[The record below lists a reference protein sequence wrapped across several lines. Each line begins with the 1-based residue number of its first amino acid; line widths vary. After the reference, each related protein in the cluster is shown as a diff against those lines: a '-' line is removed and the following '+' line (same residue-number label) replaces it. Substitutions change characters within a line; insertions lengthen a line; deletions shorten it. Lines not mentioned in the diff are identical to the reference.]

1 MTLKTTSYK
10 YLCLLFAIL
19 ISLTKVS
26 AQYASQEEL
35 KKAAETFFAEE
46 DYIKALPLYSQLLSL
61 YPKDPDYN
69 YKYGACYFFGNREKE
84 DALKY
89 LTFATSK
96 PNVNPQAF
104 YFLALVQHH
113 EYQFATAELNYKK
126 FKEKGLPKD
135 VQHFQV
141 DRKIEMCRNGVTLLR
156 SMTDIG
162 VLQKK
167 EIRATEFFRSYDL
180 KGIGGKVVVK
190 PDEFKTKLDVK
201 KKESSIIHIG
211 DNPKM
216 VVFSSYG
223 NDEKTGKDI
232 FKVVKL
238 PNGEW
243 SSPSMFPDINTN
255 FDDDYPFL
263 HPDGKTLYFSSKGYN
278 SMGGYDIFK
287 STFDQSTGK
296 WSLPENLDFPINTP
310 DDDILFISDID
321 NELAYFASS
330 RASKLGELTV
340 YKVQVDRQ
348 PSENTIIKGFFLA
361 ESNPNM
367 KSATISILDVEKD
380 RKYGVYT
387 TNRESGEYLLVFPGN
402 GGKFKLLVETTNS
415 APVHSAIIEL
425 PTIDGFRALKQELR
439 LVGEGSSEKL
449 VVKNLFDESDE
460 FEITDPLIVQNLL
473 KTKAKMDVNLSEEEL
488 SADNLN
494 TTKLS
499 TINAVANLNNA
510 ELSTEAVKNSTTLA
524 DNAKVSKN
532 QANYSYDLAAQKSAE
547 AKKLFNQSEQKRKL
561 ANESVNESEK
571 QNLLVE
577 AERLK
582 FDAAKLV
589 NEAVASLN
597 MAKTLENEATERES
611 DVKKSAELSSTVV
624 SKINAGNRSEA
635 EKAYIQLNEISSAT
649 YHKESAL
656 DKEKE
661 LIENKLADKE
671 AEYTKVRN
679 NAIEL
684 NNRQTELV
692 EQIDALKDKISKTSK
707 KADKEALQGEVNALT
722 VDLEDAKYDLG
733 VAVDNEKKIAAE
745 LAEIKNNYNT
755 SSNVIESINS
765 VNKLTVT
772 KATDKTALNND
783 IAYFEQQG
791 LVGLYP
797 SAETETT
804 APKTSET
811 FVLAEHKSEYSI
823 ISDEGK
829 IMDYNS
835 KHSSKIVDAQQNTSE
850 YQKSLEM
857 AKINQEW
864 IADIDEEIE
873 IREKQLAS
881 STTLN
886 EKTKHKSRIEV
897 LNSLKA
903 EKEKEAERLLLLAEE
918 QKTSDDNLAIN
929 QPKTNAN
936 VENKSSNQSIT
947 DADGNIVDYASTY
960 ENELAQL
967 DEKESSPVVIK
978 DKIAVYKNWKNANEQ
993 ELLLKKIDLNDAQ
1006 GDDKI
1011 AIENRITE
1019 LNDQIKSNEEY
1030 IALYTDKLPELEQN
1044 ELAQANTTSS
1054 NTTST
1059 NVTTTNTT
1067 SSNTVNNQY
1076 DENIILPNGEVADYS
1091 TDYNNQFS
1099 KADNIVDPLTSS
1111 REKEKITQNW
1121 INAVD
1126 QEIAYR
1132 NEKLTTANESEK
1144 SENARRIAELKSEK
1158 SSLVEQLSEIQT
1170 VRIQQE
1176 NMLASTNTPKSNT
1189 NKTDV
1194 STNSSTN
1201 VAPINN
1207 SVSSTAETTQL
1218 VDAGYNYTSEQAK
1231 KEIAQVTTL
1240 QEEVKQ
1246 LNLQAEQKT
1255 TQAATIKNETQKQQL
1270 LAEATDLKTQAENKE
1285 LEIAKAIEK
1294 SNKAE
1299 YYNNQA
1305 ALSKVKQ
1312 NSSTTGNNA
1321 TIAELTEEESNTYF
1335 DKAQEERE
1343 KALNAQTNS
1352 AKQSSMAK
1360 AKELELTAIEKQRK
1374 AIELYSNQPA
1384 DVAIASAQNQMS
1396 STSNNAITTN
1406 SSSSLEIE
1414 GLTAEEKQLIARL
1427 TPQEI
1432 ETIKAS
1438 PEYVEYAAAKEESRR
1453 LVKEAEV
1460 DYVKSANHKEDAND
1474 QKILDGSLNK
1484 MASATTDEAAKTKLL
1499 GQIQKL
1505 ATMIAD
1511 NETKANEYNNQAT
1524 EKQVKANESAQKAD
1538 AILASS
1544 SKSEE
1549 IKTIEKAESINKDY
1563 LANALANNE
1572 SSTTAQVQPNNV
1584 LNENSSNT
1592 SAPENEVST
1601 TNKVANTTTNEEENI
1616 TANNTVKTT
1625 TSTTNNEPVTNK
1637 VEEEVENNIAEN
1649 TTSTTAA
1656 TNSQPTVKSTATT
1669 NEENVAENN
1678 EENVAQNTTSNTTQ
1692 SSSTTNQ
1699 STNLQEPLN
1708 NAIENS
1714 TTEENVVAENTVNN
1728 SSTTNQSTSSNLQE
1742 SLNNSIENTTKEENV
1757 TANNNATTQQPKTSN
1772 TTATQPKTNTQQT
1785 PTTSQP
1791 IALNKIDEV
1800 PDVLTDQI
1808 FVLTPNKAPAYS
1820 ADKKIP
1826 TASKL
1831 PEGLVFKVQIGAFRN
1846 PIPQD
1851 HFRGF
1856 APIMAEDAGNGITR
1870 YTAGLFNT
1878 FNMANEA
1885 KNAIRT
1891 IGYPDAF
1898 VVAFYN
1904 GKRININEA
1913 RAMAGGTDFA
1923 SNETTTSTT
1932 NQTSTASNQANASN
1946 TTSNKLPE
1954 PKANAQLVE
1963 DGISTDVNKIQGVFF
1978 TVQVGVYSKP
1988 ITADQLNNVTPLN
2001 SERTANGLIRYTSG
2015 VYTNLT
2021 DANAAKERV
2030 ITLGITDAFV
2040 IAYANGNRVSVNDAV
2055 NFIAADNNAAA
2066 TPKTNAST
2074 TTQPQPVNTTSS
2086 QPVNNVTEPKS
2097 SNSVSTANTT
2107 NENRNVTPTTQP
2119 EPVVAEPKT
2128 PINQK
2133 QVGEELNL
2141 EFQVLLGEYEEEVP
2155 VDEAA
2160 IYLKIYSKGVKIK
2173 EENNKTIYTIGSYP
2187 DYPSAL
2193 DMQIEMKTEGV
2204 KKPKVIA
2211 FKNGTPIEVTE
2222 ALELVKNN
2230 SK

>member
-1 MTLKTTSYK
+1 MTQKTTSYK
-10 YLCLLFAIL
+10 YIFLLSAIL

-35 KKAAETFFAEE
+35 KKAAETFFVEE

-61 YPKDPDYN
+61 YPKDPEYN

-84 DALKY
+84 EALKY
-89 LTFATSK
+89 LSFATSK

-104 YFLALVQHH
+104 YFLALAQHH
-113 EYQFATAELNYKK
+113 EYQFSAAELNYNK

-135 VQHFQV
+135 ILYFQV
-141 DRKIEMCRNGVTLLR
+141 DRKIEMCRNGVTLLK

-243 SSPSMFPDINTN
+243 SSPSVFPDVNTK

-296 WSLPENLDFPINTP
+296 WSFPENLDFPINTP

-330 RASKLGELTV
+330 RASKQGELTV

-348 PSENTIIKGFFLA
+348 PSENSIIKGFFLA

-387 TNRESGEYLLVFPGN
+387 TNRETGEYLLVFPGN

-415 APVHSAIIEL
+415 APVHSAVIEL
-425 PTIDGFRALKQELR
+425 PALDGFRALKQELR

-460 FEITDPLIVQNLL
+460 FDITDPLIVQNLL
-473 KTKAKMDVNLSEEEL
+473 KAKAKMDVNLSEEE
-488 SADNLN
+488 SSTDNLSSS
-494 TTKLS
+494 KLS
-499 TINAVANLNNA
+499 TINAIANLTNA
-510 ELSTEAVKNSTTLA
+510 ELTTEAVKSSSTLA
-524 DNAKVSKN
+524 DNAKTSKN
-532 QANYSYDLAAQKSAE
+532 QANYSYDLAAQKSNE
-547 AKKLFNQSEQKRKL
+547 AKKIFNQSEQKLKL
-561 ANESVNESEK
+561 ANESQDSGEK
-571 QNLLVE
+571 ELLLKE

-611 DVKKSAELSSTVV
+611 DVKKSAELSSIVV

-635 EKAYIQLNEISSAT
+635 EKAYVQLNEISSAT

-656 DKEKE
+656 NKEKE

-671 AEYTKVRN
+671 AEYSKVRN

-692 EQIDALKDKISKTSK
+692 EQIDALKEKISKTPK

-722 VDLEDAKYDLG
+722 VDLEDTKYDLG
-733 VAVDNEKKIAAE
+733 VAVDNEKKIATE
-745 LAEIKNNYNT
+745 LAAITNSYNT
-755 SSNVIESINS
+755 SNNVIENINTIKS
-765 VNKLTVT
+765 STAT
-772 KATDKTALNND
+772 KSTDKTALNND

-797 SAETETT
+797 STEVESTS
-804 APKTSET
+804 PKTSET

-829 IMDYNS
+829 IIDYNS
-835 KHSSKIVDAQQNTSE
+835 KHSSKIVDAQQNSSE

-864 IADIDEEIE
+864 ISDIDEEIE
-873 IREKQLAS
+873 IKEKQLAS
-881 STTLN
+881 ADNLN
-886 EKTKHKSRIEV
+886 EKTKLKSRIEV
-897 LNSLKA
+897 LKSLKA
-903 EKEKEAERLLLLAEE
+903 EKEKEADRLLLLAQEQNTAEE
-918 QKTSDDNLAIN
+918 TS
-929 QPKTNAN
+929 TT
-936 VENKSSNQSIT
+936 NQSKSNTNSVETSQNENIT
-947 DADGNIVDYASTY
+947 DANGNIIDYSSDY

-967 DEKESSPVVIK
+967 EEKESTPATIK
-978 DKIAVYKNWKNANEQ
+978 DKIAVYENWKNANEQ
-993 ELLLKKIDLNDAQ
+993 ELLLKKIELNDAQ
-1006 GDDKI
+1006 GDDKV
-1011 AIENRITE
+1011 AIENRISE

-1044 ELAQANTTSS
+1044 ELAQAK
-1054 NTTST
+1054 
-1059 NVTTTNTT
+1059 TTTQN
-1067 SSNTVNNQY
+1067 SSESKILNNNVNAKY

-1091 TDYNNQFS
+1091 TDYNNQYS
-1099 KADNIVDPLTSS
+1099 KAENIVDPLTSS
-1111 REKEKITQNW
+1111 KEKEKVTQKW
-1121 INAVD
+1121 IAAVE
-1126 QEIAYR
+1126 QELAYR
-1132 NEKLTTANESEK
+1132 NEKLAVANESDK
-1144 SENARRIAELKSEK
+1144 LDITRRIAELKSEK
-1158 SSLVEQLSEIQT
+1158 TSLVEQLSDIQT
-1170 VRIQQE
+1170 VRTQQE
-1176 NMLASTNTPKSNT
+1176 NMLATNNTSTSNT
-1189 NKTDV
+1189 NNAA
-1194 STNSSTN
+1194 SNSNSSTN
-1201 VAPINN
+1201 VASTANTVSPSI
-1207 SVSSTAETTQL
+1207 SSTQTAE
-1218 VDAGYNYTSEQAK
+1218 AGYNYTSEQAK
-1231 KEIAQVTTL
+1231 KEIAQVASL
-1240 QEEVKQ
+1240 KEEVNQ
-1246 LNLQAEQKT
+1246 LNTQADEKT
-1255 TQAATIKNETQKQQL
+1255 AQAATIKNETEKQQI
-1270 LAEATDLKTQAENKE
+1270 LAEASALKTEAENKE
-1285 LEIAKAIEK
+1285 LEIARAIEK

-1312 NSSTTGNNA
+1312 NASATGNNA
-1321 TIAELTEEESNTYF
+1321 TIAELTEEESNAYF

-1343 KALNAQTNS
+1343 VAQNASTNN
-1352 AKQSSMAK
+1352 AKQNSMAK
-1360 AKELELTAIEKQRK
+1360 AQELELTAIEKQRK
-1374 AIELYSNQPA
+1374 AIELYSGQPA
-1384 DVAIASAQNQMS
+1384 DVAIASAQKQAT
-1396 STSNNAITTN
+1396 TSNAASTN
-1406 SSSSLEIE
+1406 NSQPVASANNTSSNLEID
-1414 GLTAEEKQLIARL
+1414 GLTEDEKQLIAKL
-1427 TPQEI
+1427 SPQEI
-1432 ETIKAS
+1432 AAIKAS
-1438 PEYVEYAAAKEESRR
+1438 PEYIEYSAAKEESRR

-1460 DYVKSANHKEDAND
+1460 DYVQAANHKEDAND

-1484 MASATTDEAAKTKLL
+1484 LAEATTDEAAKTKLL

-1505 ATMIAD
+1505 ATMIAE
-1511 NETKANEYNNQAT
+1511 NEAKSTKYTQQATEKETKANETA
-1524 EKQVKANESAQKAD
+1524 KKAD
-1538 AILASS
+1538 DILAASA
-1544 SKSEE
+1544 KSEE
-1549 IKTIEKAESINKDY
+1549 IKTIEKAEAINKDN
-1563 LANALANNE
+1563 LSNTLANNQVV
-1572 SSTTAQVQPNNV
+1572 SSAKVQPTNTTT
-1584 LNENSSNT
+1584 ENT
-1592 SAPENEVST
+1592 S
-1601 TNKVANTTTNEEENI
+1601 NKVASENSQATNTSNNSVETNATNNEEESL
-1616 TANNTVKTT
+1616 ANNTKEET
-1625 TSTTNNEPVTNK
+1625 TSTQNVIPAVTNK
-1637 VEEEVENNIAEN
+1637 VEQEVENNVVEN
-1649 TTSTTAA
+1649 NTPNNTEVVAK
-1656 TNSQPTVKSTATT
+1656 TNATT
-1669 NEENVAENN
+1669 NEQNSSVNN
-1678 EENVAQNTTSNTTQ
+1678 EEEVASANTSSQ
-1692 SSSTTNQ
+1692 IPSSSETNQ
-1699 STNLQEPLN
+1699 SNNSLQESLTN
-1708 NAIENS
+1708 SIESNE
-1714 TTEENVVAENTVNN
+1714 TEENVVAENN
-1728 SSTTNQSTSSNLQE
+1728 TTNQQPEST
-1742 SLNNSIENTTKEENV
+1742 T
-1757 TANNNATTQQPKTSN
+1757 
-1772 TTATQPKTNTQQT
+1772 TTATQPKTNNQQI
-1785 PTTSQP
+1785 PTNSQP
-1791 IALNKIDEV
+1791 VALNKIDEV

-1808 FVLTPNKAPAYS
+1808 FVLTPNKSAAYN

-1913 RAMAGGTDFA
+1913 RAMAGGTPMA
-1923 SNETTTSTT
+1923 SNENTNQSATTSSNQENSSTTTL
-1932 NQTSTASNQANASN
+1932 A
-1946 TTSNKLPE
+1946 KLPE
-1954 PKANAQLVE
+1954 PKANVQLVE
-1963 DGISTDVNKIQGVFF
+1963 DGISTDVNKIKGVFF
-1978 TVQVGVYSKP
+1978 TVQVGVYSKA

-2015 VYTNLT
+2015 VYPNLT
-2021 DANAAKERV
+2021 DANAAKDR
-2030 ITLGITDAFV
+2030 IKTLGITDAFV
-2040 IAYANGNRVSVNDAV
+2040 IAYANGNRVSVNEAV
-2055 NFIAADNNAAA
+2055 NFIATDNSAAA
-2066 TPKTNAST
+2066 VPKTSVQN
-2074 TTQPQPVNTTSS
+2074 TTQPQPTSNNSS
-2086 QPVNNVTEPKS
+2086 QPITNNEVESETTNATPSNNTE
-2097 SNSVSTANTT
+2097 NTTT
-2107 NENRNVTPTTQP
+2107 NETSTTPTQ
-2119 EPVVAEPKT
+2119 PVVVEPKT

-2133 QVGEELNL
+2133 EVGEELKL
-2141 EFQVLLGEYEEEVP
+2141 EFQVLLGEYAEEVP

-2230 SK
+2230 GK

>member
-1 MTLKTTSYK
+1 MTQKTTSYK
-10 YLCLLFAIL
+10 YIFLLFAIW

-35 KKAAETFFAEE
+35 KKAAETFFVEE
-46 DYIKALPLYSQLLSL
+46 DYINALPLYSQLLSL

-84 DALKY
+84 EALKY

-104 YFLALVQHH
+104 YFLALAQHH
-113 EYQFATAELNYKK
+113 EYQFSAAEVNYNK

-135 VQHFQV
+135 VQYYQV
-141 DRKIEMCRNGVTLLR
+141 DRKIEMCRNGVTLLK

-243 SSPSMFPDINTN
+243 SSPSVFPDVNTK

-296 WSLPENLDFPINTP
+296 WSFPENLDFPINTP

-330 RASKLGELTV
+330 RASKQGELTV
-340 YKVQVDRQ
+340 YKVRVDRQ
-348 PSENTIIKGFFLA
+348 PSENSIIKGFFLA

-387 TNRESGEYLLVFPGN
+387 TNRETGEYLLVFPGN

-415 APVHSAIIEL
+415 APVHSAVIEL
-425 PTIDGFRALKQELR
+425 PALDGFRALKQELR

-460 FEITDPLIVQNLL
+460 FDITDPLIVQNLL
-473 KTKAKMDVNLSEEEL
+473 KAKAKMDVNLSEEE
-488 SADNLN
+488 SSTDNLSSS
-494 TTKLS
+494 KLS
-499 TINAVANLNNA
+499 TINAIANLTNA
-510 ELSTEAVKNSTTLA
+510 ELTTEAVKSSSTLA
-524 DNAKVSKN
+524 DNAKTSKN
-532 QANYSYDLAAQKSAE
+532 QANYSYDLAAQKSNE
-547 AKKLFNQSEQKRKL
+547 AKKIFNQSEQKLKL
-561 ANESVNESEK
+561 ANESQDSGEK
-571 QNLLVE
+571 ELLLKE

-582 FDAAKLV
+582 YDAAKLV

-635 EKAYIQLNEISSAT
+635 EKAYVQLNEISSAT

-656 DKEKE
+656 NKEKE

-671 AEYTKVRN
+671 AEYSKVRN

-692 EQIDALKDKISKTSK
+692 EQIDALKEKISKTPK

-722 VDLEDAKYDLG
+722 VDLEDTKYDLG
-733 VAVDNEKKIAAE
+733 VAVDNEKKIATE
-745 LAEIKNNYNT
+745 LAAITNSYNT
-755 SSNVIESINS
+755 SNNVIENINTIKTS
-765 VNKLTVT
+765 TAT
-772 KATDKTALNND
+772 KSTDKTALNND

-797 SAETETT
+797 ST
-804 APKTSET
+804 AIESTSPKTSET
-811 FVLAEHKSEYSI
+811 FVLAEHKAEYSI

-829 IMDYNS
+829 IIDYNS
-835 KHSSKIVDAQQNTSE
+835 KHSSKIVDAQQNPSE

-864 IADIDEEIE
+864 ISDIDEEIE
-873 IREKQLAS
+873 IKEKQLAS
-881 STTLN
+881 ADNLN
-886 EKTKHKSRIEV
+886 EKTKLKSRIEV

-903 EKEKEAERLLLLAEE
+903 EKEKEAERLFLLAEE
-918 QKTSDDNLAIN
+918 QKTSDENLAIN

-936 VENKSSNQSIT
+936 VENKSTNQSIT
-947 DADGNIVDYASTY
+947 DANGNIVDYSSTY
-960 ENELAQL
+960 ENELTQL
-967 DEKESSPVVIK
+967 DEKENTPATIK
-978 DKIAVYKNWKNANEQ
+978 DKIAVYENWKNANEQ
-993 ELLLKKIDLNDAQ
+993 ELLLKKIELNDAQ
-1006 GDDKI
+1006 GDDKV
-1011 AIENRITE
+1011 AIETRISE

-1044 ELAQANTTSS
+1044 ELAQAK
-1054 NTTST
+1054 
-1059 NVTTTNTT
+1059 TTTTQT
-1067 SSNTVNNQY
+1067 SNNNVDAKY

-1091 TDYNNQFS
+1091 TDFNNQFS
-1099 KADNIVDPLTSS
+1099 KAENIVDPLTSS
-1111 REKEKITQNW
+1111 KEKEKVTQNW
-1121 INAVD
+1121 IAAVE
-1126 QEIAYR
+1126 QELAYR
-1132 NEKLTTANESEK
+1132 NEKLAVANESDK
-1144 SENARRIAELKSEK
+1144 PNITRRIAELKSEK
-1158 SSLVEQLSEIQT
+1158 TSLVEQLSDIQT
-1170 VRIQQE
+1170 VRTQQE
-1176 NMLASTNTPKSNT
+1176 NMLATNNTSTSNT
-1189 NKTDV
+1189 NKV
-1194 STNSSTN
+1194 ASTSNSSTN
-1201 VAPINN
+1201 VASTNN
-1207 SVSSTAETTQL
+1207 TTVSPSVSSTQNT
-1218 VDAGYNYTSEQAK
+1218 DAGYKYTSEQAK
-1231 KEIAQVTTL
+1231 KEIAQVASL
-1240 QEEVKQ
+1240 KEEVNQ
-1246 LNLQAEQKT
+1246 LNTQADEKT
-1255 TQAATIKNETQKQQL
+1255 AQAATIKNETEKQQI
-1270 LAEATDLKTQAENKE
+1270 LAEASTLKTEAENKE
-1285 LEIAKAIEK
+1285 LEIARAIEK

-1312 NSSTTGNNA
+1312 NASATGNNA

-1335 DKAQEERE
+1335 DKAQAERE
-1343 KALNAQTNS
+1343 IAQNASANN
-1352 AKQSSMAK
+1352 AKQNSMAK
-1360 AKELELTAIEKQRK
+1360 AQELELTAIEKQRK
-1374 AIELYSNQPA
+1374 AIELYSGQPA
-1384 DVAIASAQNQMS
+1384 DVAIASAQKQAT
-1396 STSNNAITTN
+1396 TSNTASTN
-1406 SSSSLEIE
+1406 NSQPVASANNTSSNLEID
-1414 GLTAEEKQLIARL
+1414 GLTEDEKQLIAKL
-1427 TPQEI
+1427 SPQEI
-1432 ETIKAS
+1432 AAIKAS
-1438 PEYVEYAAAKEESRR
+1438 PEYIEYSVAKEESRR

-1460 DYVKSANHKEDAND
+1460 DYVQAANHKEDAKD
-1474 QKILDGSLNK
+1474 QKILDGSLNRL
-1484 MASATTDEAAKTKLL
+1484 AVATTDEAAKTKLL

-1505 ATMIAD
+1505 ATMIAE
-1511 NETKANEYNNQAT
+1511 NEAKSAEYTQQATEKETKANETA
-1524 EKQVKANESAQKAD
+1524 KKAD
-1538 AILASS
+1538 DILASS
-1544 SKSEE
+1544 AKSEE
-1549 IKTIEKAESINKDY
+1549 IKTIEKAESINKDI
-1563 LANALANNE
+1563 LSNTLANNQAV
-1572 SSTTAQVQPNNV
+1572 SSAKVQPTNTTS
-1584 LNENSSNT
+1584 ENT
-1592 SAPENEVST
+1592 S
-1601 TNKVANTTTNEEENI
+1601 NKVASENSQATNTSNNTVETNVTNNEKENF
-1616 TANNTVKTT
+1616 ANNTKEET
-1625 TSTTNNEPVTNK
+1625 TSTQNVIPAVTNK
-1637 VEEEVENNIAEN
+1637 VEEEVENNVVDN
-1649 TTSTTAA
+1649 TPNNTEVVAK
-1656 TNSQPTVKSTATT
+1656 TNATT
-1669 NEENVAENN
+1669 NEQNSSVNN
-1678 EENVAQNTTSNTTQ
+1678 EEEVASTNTSSQTP
-1692 SSSTTNQ
+1692 SSSKTNQ
-1699 STNLQEPLN
+1699 TNNSLQESLTN
-1708 NAIENS
+1708 SIESNE
-1714 TTEENVVAENTVNN
+1714 TEENVVAKKN
-1728 SSTTNQSTSSNLQE
+1728 TTNQQPKSTS
-1742 SLNNSIENTTKEENV
+1742 
-1757 TANNNATTQQPKTSN
+1757 
-1772 TTATQPKTNTQQT
+1772 TTATQPKTNNQQIST
-1785 PTTSQP
+1785 NSQP
-1791 IALNKIDEV
+1791 VALNKIDEV

-1808 FVLTPNKAPAYS
+1808 FVLTPNKSAAYN

-1913 RAMAGGTDFA
+1913 RAMAGGAPMA
-1923 SNETTTSTT
+1923 SNENANQSATTSSNQENSSTTTS
-1932 NQTSTASNQANASN
+1932 A
-1946 TTSNKLPE
+1946 KLPE
-1954 PKANAQLVE
+1954 PKANVQLVE
-1963 DGISTDVNKIQGVFF
+1963 DGISTDVNKIKGVFF

-2015 VYTNLT
+2015 VYPNLT
-2021 DANAAKERV
+2021 DANAAKDR
-2030 ITLGITDAFV
+2030 IKTLGITDAFV
-2040 IAYANGNRVSVNDAV
+2040 IAYANGNRVSVDEAV
-2055 NFIAADNNAAA
+2055 KFIATDNGAAA
-2066 TPKTNAST
+2066 TPKTSVQN
-2074 TTQPQPVNTTSS
+2074 TTQPQPTNNNSS
-2086 QPVNNVTEPKS
+2086 QPITNNVVESETTDAIPSYNTE
-2097 SNSVSTANTT
+2097 NTTANETST
-2107 NENRNVTPTTQP
+2107 TPTQ
-2119 EPVVAEPKT
+2119 PVVVEPKT

-2133 QVGEELNL
+2133 EVGEELKL
-2141 EFQVLLGEYEEEVP
+2141 EFQVLLGEYAEEVP

-2230 SK
+2230 GK

>member
-10 YLCLLFAIL
+10 YIFLLFAIL
-19 ISLTKVS
+19 ISLTKVN

-35 KKAAETFFAEE
+35 KKAAETFFADE

-84 DALKY
+84 EALKY
-89 LTFATSK
+89 LSFATSK

-104 YFLALVQHH
+104 YFLALAQHH
-113 EYQFATAELNYKK
+113 EYQFSAAEVNYNK
-126 FKEKGLPKD
+126 FKEKGLSKD
-135 VQHFQV
+135 VEYYQV
-141 DRKIEMCRNGVTLLR
+141 DRKIEMCRNGVTLLK

-232 FKVVKL
+232 YKVVKL

-243 SSPSMFPDINTN
+243 SSPSVFPDVNTK

-296 WSLPENLDFPINTP
+296 WSFPENLDFPINTP

-330 RASKLGELTV
+330 RASKQGELTV

-348 PSENTIIKGFFLA
+348 PSENSIIKGFFLA

-387 TNRESGEYLLVFPGN
+387 TNRETGEYLLVFPGN

-415 APVHSAIIEL
+415 APVHSAVIEL
-425 PTIDGFRALKQELR
+425 PALDGFRALKQELR

-460 FEITDPLIVQNLL
+460 FDINDPLIVQNLL
-473 KTKAKMDVNLSEEEL
+473 KAKAKMDVNLSEEE
-488 SADNLN
+488 SSTTDNLN
-494 TTKLS
+494 SSKLS
-499 TINAVANLNNA
+499 TINAIANLTNA
-510 ELSTEAVKNSTTLA
+510 ELTTEAVKSSSTLA
-524 DNAKVSKN
+524 DNAKTSKN
-532 QANYSYDLAAQKSAE
+532 QANYSYDLASQKSNE
-547 AKKLFNQSEQKRKL
+547 AKKVFNQSEQKLKL
-561 ANESVNESEK
+561 ANESQDAGEK
-571 QNLLVE
+571 ELLLKE

-589 NEAVASLN
+589 NEAVTSLN

-635 EKAYIQLNEISSAT
+635 EKAYVQLNEISSAT

-671 AEYTKVRN
+671 AEYSKVRN

-692 EQIDALKDKISKTSK
+692 EQIDALKEKISKTSK
-707 KADKEALQGEVNALT
+707 KSDKEALQGEVNALT
-722 VDLEDAKYDLG
+722 VDLEDTKYDLG
-733 VAVDNEKKIAAE
+733 VAVDNEKKLNTE
-745 LAEIKNNYNT
+745 LAAIKNNYNT
-755 SSNVIESINS
+755 SNTVIENINTINAS
-765 VNKLTVT
+765 TTT
-772 KATDKTALNND
+772 KATDKTALNNN

-797 SAETETT
+797 SEEVESTL
-804 APKTSET
+804 PKTSET
-811 FVLAEHKSEYSI
+811 FVLAEHKGEYSI

-829 IMDYNS
+829 IIDYNS
-835 KHSSKIVDAQQNTSE
+835 KHSSKIVDAQQNPSE

-864 IADIDEEIE
+864 ISDIEEEIE
-873 IREKQLAS
+873 IKEKQLAS
-881 STTLN
+881 ADNLN
-886 EKTKHKSRIEV
+886 EKTKLKSRIEV
-897 LNSLKA
+897 LTSLKT
-903 EKEKEAERLLLLAEE
+903 EKEKEADKLLLLAEE
-918 QKTSDDNLAIN
+918 QNTSEETSTTN
-929 QPKTNAN
+929 QS
-936 VENKSSNQSIT
+936 KSNTSSVTTSQNESIT
-947 DADGNIVDYASTY
+947 DASGNIIDYSSNY

-967 DEKESSPVVIK
+967 EDKENTPATIK
-978 DKIAVYKNWKNANEQ
+978 DKIAVYENWKNANEE
-993 ELLLKKIDLNDAQ
+993 ELLLKKIELNDAQ

-1011 AIENRITE
+1011 AIENRISE

-1044 ELAQANTTSS
+1044 ELVEAKTTTQTSS
-1054 NTTST
+1054 ESKTLNN
-1059 NVTTTNTT
+1059 NVDTK
-1067 SSNTVNNQY
+1067 Y

-1111 REKEKITQNW
+1111 KEKEKITQNW
-1121 INAVD
+1121 IAAVE
-1126 QEIAYR
+1126 QELAYR
-1132 NEKLTTANESEK
+1132 NEKLTVANESEK
-1144 SENARRIAELKSEK
+1144 PDLTRRIAELKSEK
-1158 SSLVEQLSEIQT
+1158 TSLVEQLSDIQT
-1170 VRIQQE
+1170 VRTQQE
-1176 NMLASTNTPKSNT
+1176 NMLATNNTSTTNTNT
-1189 NKTDV
+1189 NKAA
-1194 STNSSTN
+1194 STSNSSTN
-1201 VAPINN
+1201 GTSTANN
-1207 SVSSTAETTQL
+1207 VSPSISSTQNS
-1218 VDAGYNYTSEQAK
+1218 DAGYNYTSEQAK
-1231 KEIAQVTTL
+1231 KEIAQVASL
-1240 QEEVKQ
+1240 KEEVNQ
-1246 LNLQAEQKT
+1246 LNIEADEKTAQAT
-1255 TQAATIKNETQKQQL
+1255 TIKDETEKQQV
-1270 LAEATDLKTQAENKE
+1270 LAEASTLKTEAENKE
-1285 LEIAKAIEK
+1285 LEIARAIEK

-1312 NSSTTGNNA
+1312 NASATGNNA

-1343 KALNAQTNS
+1343 IAQNASTNN

-1360 AKELELTAIEKQRK
+1360 AQELELTAIEKQRK
-1374 AIELYSNQPA
+1374 AIELYSGQPA
-1384 DVAIASAQNQMS
+1384 DVAIASAQKQA
-1396 STSNNAITTN
+1396 STSPITSNTNQLVENNDNN
-1406 SSSSLEIE
+1406 SSNLEIE
-1414 GLTAEEKQLIARL
+1414 GLTEDEKQLIAKL
-1427 TPQEI
+1427 SPQEI
-1432 ETIKAS
+1432 TAIKSS
-1438 PEYVEYAAAKEESRR
+1438 PEYIEYSAAKEESRR

-1460 DYVKSANHKEDAND
+1460 DYVQAANHKEDAND

-1484 MASATTDEAAKTKLL
+1484 MAEATTDEAAKTKLL

-1505 ATMIAD
+1505 ATMIAE
-1511 NETKANEYNNQAT
+1511 NEVKSTEYTQLATEKETKANETA
-1524 EKQVKANESAQKAD
+1524 KKAD
-1538 AILASS
+1538 DILASS
-1544 SKSEE
+1544 AKSEE
-1549 IKTIEKAESINKDY
+1549 IKTIEKAESINKDI
-1563 LANALANNE
+1563 LSNAIANNQAVSSSKVQPTNTTTTENTSNEVASENSQATNTLSNKVETNNEEESLANN
-1572 SSTTAQVQPNNV
+1572 TT
-1584 LNENSSNT
+1584 
-1592 SAPENEVST
+1592 
-1601 TNKVANTTTNEEENI
+1601 EE
-1616 TANNTVKTT
+1616 A
-1625 TSTTNNEPVTNK
+1625 TSTQNVIPPVTNK
-1637 VEEEVENNIAEN
+1637 VEEEVENNTPNNAEAVAKTN
-1649 TTSTTAA
+1649 T
-1656 TNSQPTVKSTATT
+1656 TT
-1669 NEENVAENN
+1669 NEQNSSVNN
-1678 EENVAQNTTSNTTQ
+1678 EEEVASTNTSSQTP
-1692 SSSTTNQ
+1692 SSSETNQ
-1699 STNLQEPLN
+1699 TNNSLQESVTN
-1708 NAIENS
+1708 SIESNE
-1714 TTEENVVAENTVNN
+1714 TEENVVAENN
-1728 SSTTNQSTSSNLQE
+1728 TTNQQPEST
-1742 SLNNSIENTTKEENV
+1742 TT
-1757 TANNNATTQQPKTSN
+1757 TP
-1772 TTATQPKTNTQQT
+1772 TNTQ
-1785 PTTSQP
+1785 PV
-1791 IALNKIDEV
+1791 ALNKIDEV

-1808 FVLTPNKAPAYS
+1808 FVLTPNKSAAYN

-1913 RAMAGGTDFA
+1913 RAMAGGVPMA
-1923 SNETTTSTT
+1923 SNENTNQSVTTSSNQENSSTTTS
-1932 NQTSTASNQANASN
+1932 A
-1946 TTSNKLPE
+1946 KLPE
-1954 PKANAQLVE
+1954 PKANVQLVE
-1963 DGISTDVNKIQGVFF
+1963 DGISTDVNKIKGVFF

-1988 ITADQLNNVTPLN
+1988 ITAEQLNNVTPLN

-2015 VYTNLT
+2015 VYPNLT
-2021 DANAAKERV
+2021 DANAAKDR
-2030 ITLGITDAFV
+2030 IKTLGITDAFV
-2040 IAYANGNRVSVNDAV
+2040 IAYANGNRVSVNEAV
-2055 NFIAADNNAAA
+2055 NFIATDNSAAA
-2066 TPKTNAST
+2066 APKTNT
-2074 TTQPQPVNTTSS
+2074 QNTTQPQPTSNSSS
-2086 QPVNNVTEPKS
+2086 QPITNNVVESETTDATPSNNTE
-2097 SNSVSTANTT
+2097 NTTT
-2107 NENRNVTPTTQP
+2107 NETSTTPPQ
-2119 EPVVAEPKT
+2119 PVVVEPKT

-2133 QVGEELNL
+2133 EVGEELKL
-2141 EFQVLLGEYEEEVP
+2141 EFQVLLGEYAEEVP

-2230 SK
+2230 GK